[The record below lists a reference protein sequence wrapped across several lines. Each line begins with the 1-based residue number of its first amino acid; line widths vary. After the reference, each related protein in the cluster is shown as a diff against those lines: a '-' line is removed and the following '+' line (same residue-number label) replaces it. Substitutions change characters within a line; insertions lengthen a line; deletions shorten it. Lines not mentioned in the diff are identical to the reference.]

1 MRAVSALIALL
12 LVAPFAAAEDKAI
25 APLPAEA
32 QAAFADIRQDPPPP
46 EIVRNS
52 HYWISNEY
60 RHDLFR
66 DTITD
71 VGGVLIGVGTDQN
84 YLMAGWARPEILVL
98 MDFDAAIPRI
108 HRAYKMAFE
117 EAETPAD
124 FLAFWEDDNAAGV
137 LQRLEAAYGGDDVH
151 DGKRTLQ
158 AFKVAQP
165 LIKRRLKKT
174 IRDYGKRGVATF
186 LDDADQY
193 RWVRNLWRAVR
204 GDLTAGLTMQDIG
217 AAAKKAGV
225 PVRVVYMSNAPQYF
239 DFDDQFRA
247 NIAALPMDEKSWFVH
262 TLTRGAF
269 GYADG
274 YYHYNVQPGLN
285 FQRWMAETKLK
296 KLTQILKYRTVTKT
310 DGFSLME
317 KGPEAAAPKPKAGK

>member
-66 DTITD
+66 DTITG

-117 EAETPAD
+117 ESANPAD
-124 FLAFWEDDNAAGV
+124 FLAFWEDDNAAAV
-137 LQRLEAAYGGDDVH
+137 LQRLEATYGGDDVH

-174 IRDYGKRGVATF
+174 IRDYGKRGVTTF
-186 LDDADQY
+186 LDDAEQY
-193 RWVRNLWRAVR
+193 RWVRDLWRAGRVFAVR
-204 GDLTAGLTMQDIG
+204 GDLTASQTMLDIG

-247 NIAALPMDEKSWFVH
+247 NIAALPMDESRGSC
-262 TLTRGAF
+262 TRSRGVPSATPM
-269 GYADG
+269 ATTTTTCS
-274 YYHYNVQPGLN
+274 PG
-285 FQRWMAETKLK
+285 
-296 KLTQILKYRTVTKT
+296 
-310 DGFSLME
+310 
-317 KGPEAAAPKPKAGK
+317 